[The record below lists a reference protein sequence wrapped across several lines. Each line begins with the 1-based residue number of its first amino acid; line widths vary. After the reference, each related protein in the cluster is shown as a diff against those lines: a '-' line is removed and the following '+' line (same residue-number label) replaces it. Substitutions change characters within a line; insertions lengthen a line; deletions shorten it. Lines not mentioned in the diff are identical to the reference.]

1 MTIEEIIEKVKKYSR
16 GIGNDGKPIDE
27 EKTRDKVLFG
37 KTDKECTGIVTTCF
51 ASVEVIEKAHELG
64 ANFIISHEAL
74 FWNHGDHTDWLERE
88 ENSVYLRKKKL
99 MEEYDI
105 TVWRDH
111 DYIHSGLPDGKG
123 GWYDGIFKGF
133 LYETG
138 LDRYYSKKIGA
149 PVQYGDIPLIL
160 RITDGITVGE
170 LADKIMQGANLNGM
184 RIIGD
189 LNTVVHKV
197 AIPMHMIGFADNETI
212 NAINKENIDC
222 LVAMELIDYTVNE
235 YMRDGMYLHD
245 NKAIL
250 AAGHFNVEEPGMKYM
265 LKWLPE
271 AIGTDKIPMT
281 YVQSGDANTF
291 VVRKKQI

>member
-1 MTIEEIIEKVKKYSR
+1 MKVEEIIQKIKAYSR

-27 EKTRDKVLFG
+27 DKTRDKVLFG
-37 KTDKECTGIVTTCF
+37 NTDKECTGIVTTCF

-74 FWNHGDHTDWLERE
+74 FWNHGDHTDWLEKE
-88 ENSVYLRKKKL
+88 KNSVYLRKKKL
-99 MEEYDI
+99 LEDYGI

-138 LDRYYSKKIGA
+138 LDKYYSKKIGA

-160 RITDGITVGE
+160 RIPEGITVGK
-170 LADKIMQGANLNGM
+170 LASQIIEGANLHGI
-184 RIIGD
+184 RLIGD
-189 LNTVVHKV
+189 PDTVVHKV

-212 NAINKENIDC
+212 NAVNRENIDC
-222 LVAMELIDYTVNE
+222 LIAMELIDYTVNE

-271 AIGTDKIPMT
+271 AIGTEELSAT
-281 YVQSGDANTF
+281 YVQSGDMNTF
-291 VVRKKQI
+291 IVR